1 MIFTLQLATL
11 ALCLLVCLSM
21 LSSLDTSN
29 FFFLL
34 TLEQIAHHLLYL
46 LWTLPKEVVWSISP
60 KSVSY
65 LGDLV
70 LSSFYWTY
78 KFIWSRSND
87 NNFEHKQIITLY
99 IGDLNT
105 CNKKEKRNLNLKLL
119 GILRGGWMGELGI
132 ETRKQKGKK
141 MMNKDSRLKAKQN
154 VHLQMKSFNS
164 KLLWKWMLINLGLTS
179 SFLFVTLNS
188 KSWSHM

>member
-1 MIFTLQLATL
+1 
-11 ALCLLVCLSM
+11 M
-21 LSSLDTSN
+21 LSSLSTNN

-34 TLEQIAHHLLYL
+34 TLEQIAHFLLHL
-46 LWTLPKEVVWSISP
+46 LWTLLKEVVWSINP

-78 KFIWSRSND
+78 KFIWSRSDN
-87 NNFEHKQIITLY
+87 NNFEHKQIITLD
-99 IGDLNT
+99 IGNLNS
-105 CNKKEKRNLNLKLL
+105 CNKKEKKNLNLKLL
-119 GILRGGWMGELGI
+119 GILRGGYVVELGS
-132 ETRKQKGKK
+132 ETRKQKDKK

-164 KLLWKWMLINLGLTS
+164 KLIMKMNVDQPRSHI
-179 SFLFVTLNS
+179 LFPICSLEQ
-188 KSWSHM
+188 

>member
-1 MIFTLQLATL
+1 MTSPPQLATL
-11 ALCLLVCLSM
+11 ALCLLVCLSI
-21 LSSLDTSN
+21 LSSLGTSN
-29 FFFLL
+29 FFFHLA
-34 TLEQIAHHLLYL
+34 LEQIAHYLLHL
-46 LWTLPKEVVWSISP
+46 LWTLPKEVVWSINP

-78 KFIWSRSND
+78 KFIWSRSD
-87 NNFEHKQIITLY
+87 DKNFEHKQIITLD

-105 CNKKEKRNLNLKLL
+105 SNKKGKKNLNLKLL
-119 GILRGGWMGELGI
+119 GILRGGCMAKLGS

-164 KLLWKWMLINLGLTS
+164 KLIMKMNVDQPRSHI
-179 SFLFVTLNS
+179 LFPICSLEQ
-188 KSWSHM
+188 